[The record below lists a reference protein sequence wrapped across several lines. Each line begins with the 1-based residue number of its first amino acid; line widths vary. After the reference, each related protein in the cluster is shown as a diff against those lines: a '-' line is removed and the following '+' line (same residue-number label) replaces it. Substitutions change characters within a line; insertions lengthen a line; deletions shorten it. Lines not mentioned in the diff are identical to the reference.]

1 MYSQREIACIALHE
15 KVVHL
20 DDFLLRR
27 SLLVMSGELTYDLV
41 VKVREVIG
49 DALGWSADVCPSG
62 SRACTRTSSRTVWH
76 YSEPY
81 TGVERWGL
89 WDLPW

>member
-49 DALGWSADVCPSG
+49 DALGWSADVCQ
-62 SRACTRTSSRTVWH
+62 A
-76 YSEPY
+76 E
-81 TGVERWGL
+81 VERVLELLVERYGITL
-89 WDLPW
+89 NPTQA